1 MTGVTVAPYNWR
13 TFRVLWVSGMVA
25 AVALL
30 PYLHTLLGAAATK
43 SPVPLYRLALA
54 QLAQSAVLIG
64 VAAGVGL
71 WLAGR
76 LGLGAPLI
84 ETWLAKQPVGQRVKA
99 ILLPSVGA
107 GILSGAYI
115 IALELGFFR
124 SRLPQAFQSANANP
138 PAWQGFLASFYGGIA
153 EEILLRLFLLSLLAW
168 LLVKVSGSPV
178 GQLASA
184 PFWVANVIAALIF
197 GLGHLPAT
205 RALAPLTPLLVVR
218 AVLLNGGP
226 GILFGYLF
234 WKRGLESAMLAHFT
248 TDLLIH
254 VATAV

>member
-1 MTGVTVAPYNWR
+1 
-13 TFRVLWVSGMVA
+13 
-25 AVALL
+25 
-30 PYLHTLLGAAATK
+30 
-43 SPVPLYRLALA
+43 
-54 QLAQSAVLIG
+54 
-64 VAAGVGL
+64 
-71 WLAGR
+71 
-76 LGLGAPLI
+76 
-84 ETWLAKQPVGQRVKA
+84 
-99 ILLPSVGA
+99 
-107 GILSGAYI
+107 
-115 IALELGFFR
+115 
-124 SRLPQAFQSANANP
+124 
-138 PAWQGFLASFYGGIA
+138 
-153 EEILLRLFLLSLLAW
+153 LFLLSLLAW